1 MSTPLKAVHALP
13 CDVETAFSAVSSE
26 AWAHRKA
33 AELHDGSQV
42 VSRDERPDGGVVLV
56 VSRELPEGVPGF
68 LEKFLPRDGR
78 ARQTDAWEPAG
89 PDGVRRGTWAA
100 EIPGAPAQVGGTMRL
115 EPEGSGATA
124 ATRYTIEGE
133 VKVRVPVI
141 GGKAE
146 KFLVG
151 MVVRLTEKEADVLRG
166 MVSG

>member
-1 MSTPLKAVHALP
+1 MSTPLKAVYALAA
-13 CDVETAFSAVSSE
+13 DVETAFAAVSSE

-33 AELHDGSQV
+33 AELHDGSEV

-78 ARQTDAWEPAG
+78 ARQTDAWEPADA
-89 PDGVRRGTWAA
+89 DGVRRGTWQA
-100 EIPGAPAQVGGTMRL
+100 EIPGAPAQVGGRMRL
-115 EPEGSGATA
+115 EPDGSGSGT

-146 KFLVG
+146 KFLAG
-151 MVVRLTEKEADVLRG
+151 MVTRLTEKEAEVLKG

>member
-1 MSTPLKAVHALP
+1 MSTPITAVHALP
-13 CDVETAFSAVSSE
+13 SDVETAFAAVSSE
-26 AWAHRKA
+26 QWAHRKA
-33 AELHDGSQV
+33 AELNDGSQV

-89 PDGVRRGTWAA
+89 PDGARRGTWAA

-115 EPEGSGATA
+115 EPEPGGDG
-124 ATRYTIEGE
+124 TRYTIEGE

-146 KFLVG
+146 KFLAG
-151 MVVRLTEKEADVLRG
+151 MVVRLTEKEAEVLRG
-166 MVSG
+166 MVSS